1 MAPDGIDYLLRLAG
15 LALSFVGFSAV
26 VVTVRRALG
35 GELSESHLRLVRLYI
50 ETGLAVTA
58 LSLVPMLLSLL
69 GVAEATLWRI
79 ASVAAASLLTLLMIV
94 QFRRRRR
101 IEGRFPPWVV
111 AVYVTSVAA
120 VLALWLNAA
129 GVPYGPGAA
138 PYAISLT
145 WSLLV
150 SGYIFL
156 QSLDVFLRSSAKE

>member
-1 MAPDGIDYLLRLAG
+1 VNSDGIDYLLRLGG

-35 GELSESHLRLVRLYI
+35 GELSESHIRLVRLYI

-58 LSLVPMLLSLL
+58 LSLVPALLRLL
-69 GVAEATLWRI
+69 GVADATLWRI

-101 IEGRFPPWVV
+101 IEGRFPAWVV
-111 AVYVTSVAA
+111 GVYVTSAAA
-120 VLALWLNAA
+120 VLALWLNAV

-138 PYAISLT
+138 AYAVSLT

-156 QSLDVFLRSSAKE
+156 QSLNVFLRPSARD

>member
-1 MAPDGIDYLLRLAG
+1 MNSDGIDYLLRLGG

-35 GELSESHLRLVRLYI
+35 GELSESHIRLVRLYI

-58 LSLVPMLLSLL
+58 LSLVPALLRLL
-69 GVAEATLWRI
+69 GVADATLWRI

-101 IEGRFPPWVV
+101 IEGRFPAWVV
-111 AVYVTSVAA
+111 GVYVTSAAA
-120 VLALWLNAA
+120 VLALWLNAV

-138 PYAISLT
+138 AYAVSLT

-156 QSLDVFLRSSAKE
+156 QSLNVFLRPSARD